1 MKFGRVIVEL
11 VKMNRRR
18 FIIRLYRY
26 IPLAGEFRAHVS
38 LDLVQRFFR
47 WRFIESHR
55 DAVLVDVQPH
65 LLHVRMRFNQPDH
78 ARPRAGRSI
87 RALRVWNDF
96 VCHLRI
102 IIKRTTL
109 VSAAIAIHCAFLA
122 NPPGEPGPSP
132 PLARGRILV
141 GRYPGQ
147 LALTLRA

>member
-1 MKFGRVIVEL
+1 MKFGRVIADPVQ
-11 VKMNRRR
+11 MNRRR
-18 FIIRLYRY
+18 FIVRCDRY
-26 IPLAGEFRAHVS
+26 IPFAGEFRAHVS

-47 WRFIESHR
+47 WRFVEAER
-55 DAVLVDVQPH
+55 DTVLVDVQPH

-122 NPPGEPGPSP
+122 NPPGEPGLSP
-132 PLARGRILV
+132 HSRARRV
-141 GRYPGQ
+141 FQGRYPGN
-147 LALTLRA
+147 